1 MLRVE
6 KEEVHMST
14 LLERTRKI
22 NRVLQRFHNVDYK
35 EMATVLSSVIDANIY
50 IVDTTGK
57 IFGCA
62 FLDDFECEV
71 MLENVVRPG
80 VFPKHYVQ
88 WLKKIDETSSN
99 LRSKTGDCAFG
110 EENSDCMFNGK
121 NTTIVPIYGVGERIG
136 TLIVAKYNDEFDD
149 DDVLL
154 AEYGAAVVGMEMLH
168 DRARH
173 NQEETMKM
181 ETVRMAL
188 GTLSISE
195 AQATIAIF
203 RKMKHKDGPV
213 NASKIADM
221 LTITR
226 SVIVNALRKLES
238 AGVVEPKSQGMK
250 GTHIKVVNEY
260 LWRGIEELANDT
272 EMRIDDIFA
281 DYDKK
286 LIHQYVVRCA
296 KEHMVS
302 GKEMYALEDRIWD
315 AIVAQKMD
323 VVDVTDIDFEK
334 GFKMY
339 AVENRM
345 EVYEAD
351 PSDMLEWYMRRMSRK

>member
-1 MLRVE
+1 
-6 KEEVHMST
+6 MST

-50 IVDTTGK
+50 IVDTAGV

-62 FLDDFECEV
+62 FLDDFECDV
-71 MLENVVRPG
+71 MLENVVRTG
-80 VFPKHYVQ
+80 IFPKHYVQ
-88 WLKKIDETSSN
+88 WLKKIDETSAN

-110 EENSDCMFNGK
+110 EEITACKFNGK

-136 TLIVAKYNDEFDD
+136 TLIVAKYNEDFSDD
-149 DDVLL
+149 DLLL

-168 DRARH
+168 DRARRS
-173 NQEETMKM
+173 QEESQKL
-181 ETVRMAL
+181 ENVRMAL

-260 LWRGIEELANDT
+260 LWSGIEELAADT
-272 EMRIDDIFA
+272 EMRVDDVFV
-281 DYDKK
+281 DYGKK
-286 LIHQYVVRCA
+286 MIHQYVERCA
-296 KEHMVS
+296 NDHRVS
-302 GKEMYALEDRIWD
+302 GKEKENLENKLWKGIMDLGL
-315 AIVAQKMD
+315 D

-339 AVENRM
+339 AVENHM
-345 EVYEAD
+345 DVCEVEPAE
-351 PSDMLEWYMRRMSRK
+351 MLEWYTKKMTRK

>member
-1 MLRVE
+1 
-6 KEEVHMST
+6 MST

-50 IVDTTGK
+50 IVDTAGV

-62 FLDDFECEV
+62 FLDDFECDI
-71 MLENVVRPG
+71 MLENVVRTG
-80 VFPKHYVQ
+80 AFPKHYVQ
-88 WLKKIDETSSN
+88 WLKKIDETSAN
-99 LRSKTGDCAFG
+99 LRSQTGDCAFG
-110 EENSDCMFNGK
+110 EETNTCKFNGK

-136 TLIVAKYNDEFDD
+136 TLIVAKYNEDFSDD
-149 DDVLL
+149 DLLL

-168 DRARH
+168 DRARRT
-173 NQEETMKM
+173 QEESQKM
-181 ETVRMAL
+181 ENVRMAL

-260 LWRGIEELANDT
+260 LWTGIEELAADT
-272 EMRIDDIFA
+272 EMRVDDVFIE
-281 DYDKK
+281 YDKK
-286 LIHQYVVRCA
+286 LIHQYVERCA
-296 KEHMVS
+296 NEHRVA
-302 GKEMYALEDRIWD
+302 GKEVEKLEERIWN
-315 AIVAQKMD
+315 AIVGMGLD

-339 AVENRM
+339 AVENHM
-345 EVYEAD
+345 DVCEAD
-351 PSDMLEWYMRRMSRK
+351 PSDMLEWYLKKMTRK

>member
-1 MLRVE
+1 
-6 KEEVHMST
+6 MST

-50 IVDTTGK
+50 IVDTAGL
-57 IFGCA
+57 IYGCA
-62 FLDDFECEV
+62 FLDDFECDV

-88 WLKKIDETSSN
+88 WLKKIDETSAN

-110 EENSDCMFNGK
+110 EESTNCMFHGK

-136 TLIVAKYNDEFDD
+136 TLIVAKYNEDFSDD
-149 DDVLL
+149 DLLL

-168 DRARH
+168 DRARRS
-173 NQEETMKM
+173 QEESQKL

-213 NASKIADM
+213 NASRIADM

-250 GTHIKVVNEY
+250 GTHIKVLNEY
-260 LWRGIEELANDT
+260 LWSGIEELANDT
-272 EMRIDDIFA
+272 EMMINDIFA

-286 LIHQYVVRCA
+286 LLHQYVERCA
-296 KEHMVS
+296 EDHKVA
-302 GKEMYALEDRIWD
+302 GKDAEALEQRIWRALEDQGI
-315 AIVAQKMD
+315 D
-323 VVDVTDIDFEK
+323 VVDICDIDYEK

-339 AVENRM
+339 AVEHHM
-345 EVYEAD
+345 EVHEVD
-351 PSDMLEWYMRRMSRK
+351 PSDMLEWYLKKMVRK

>member
-1 MLRVE
+1 
-6 KEEVHMST
+6 MST

-50 IVDTTGK
+50 IVDTAGV

-62 FLDDFECEV
+62 FLDDFECDV
-71 MLENVVRPG
+71 MLENVVRTG

-88 WLKKIDETSSN
+88 WLKKIDETSAN

-110 EENSDCMFNGK
+110 EEINACKFNGK

-136 TLIVAKYNDEFDD
+136 TLIVAKYNEDFSDD
-149 DDVLL
+149 DLLL

-168 DRARH
+168 DRARRS
-173 NQEETMKM
+173 QEESQKL
-181 ETVRMAL
+181 ENVRMAL

-260 LWRGIEELANDT
+260 LWSGIEELAADT
-272 EMRIDDIFA
+272 EMKVDEIFM

-286 LIHQYVVRCA
+286 LIHQYVERCA
-296 KEHMVS
+296 SDHRVS
-302 GKEMYALEDRIWD
+302 GKEMEKLESSIWK
-315 AIVAQKMD
+315 AIQEQGLD

-339 AVENRM
+339 AVENHM
-345 EVYEAD
+345 DVCEVD
-351 PSDMLEWYMRRMSRK
+351 PSDMLEWYLKKMTRK